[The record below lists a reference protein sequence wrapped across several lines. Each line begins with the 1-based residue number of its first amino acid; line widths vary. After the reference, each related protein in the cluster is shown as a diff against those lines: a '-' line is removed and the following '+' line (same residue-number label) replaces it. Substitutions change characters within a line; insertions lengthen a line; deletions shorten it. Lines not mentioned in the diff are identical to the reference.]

1 MIKHFPVSNIY
12 SVYTHILTSITTIT
26 IIVISVICFKT
37 VNASGN
43 FCNISC
49 NSLLDTNERW
59 VKDQIEGCCVYIHYK
74 NKVCSSTTYKEL
86 GI

>member
-26 IIVISVICFKT
+26 IMLISVICFRT

-43 FCNISC
+43 LCAHSC
-49 NSLLDTNERW
+49 NT
-59 VKDQIEGCCVYIHYK
+59 
-74 NKVCSSTTYKEL
+74 
-86 GI
+86 